1 MHHGGLHED
10 AIAGKAYDGRLLARF
25 LRYVAPYRLK
35 VGGILLI
42 LPLVVVCRLAQ
53 PLILKYAIDDAI
65 VPGRFDLLT
74 VAAALFLGVL
84 ILESLL
90 TWLEVYGLQSVG
102 QRVMHDLRNGLFRHL
117 LRLPTPWFDRTATGA
132 TVTRLTSDVES
143 LGEMFAAGII
153 TIIGDLLLL
162 VGIIAAMLWM
172 APQLSLVTFTVL
184 PPLVMVAWLFRR
196 NMRQA
201 FREVRARLGRM
212 NGHLAEV
219 IGGMA
224 VVQSFGREQDEA
236 RRFSELNAAHR
247 DANLPVISW
256 DASLYAIVEMFSSLA
271 IALIIWYGGGQILEG
286 LLTFGTLVAFIQ
298 YIEKF
303 FGPIRDLSAKYGVMQ
318 GAMAALERI
327 FAVLDEP
334 EEAPEQVQGVR
345 EVHERKLESAVV
357 LAPQSSKSAFI
368 EFRNVSFAYRPGEV
382 TLTDFNLTI
391 QKGERVALVG
401 GSGGGKTTVIRLLGR
416 HYEIDAGTILL
427 DGVDIRQLALSAL
440 RQRMA
445 VVLQDPVLFAGSVAY
460 NICLGDLEAA
470 QRVQQAAAVVGADR
484 FIERLPHGYDTE
496 LAERGGNLSVGERQL
511 LSFARA
517 VAFDPEL
524 LILDEATASVDSAS
538 EELIQEGVHRLLVGR
553 TALVI
558 AHRLSTVRD
567 ADRIIVIH
575 QGQVVEQG
583 QHQELLARQGEYARL
598 YCLQF
603 DCGVH

>member
-1 MHHGGLHED
+1 M
-10 AIAGKAYDGRLLARF
+10 
-25 LRYVAPYRLK
+25 
-35 VGGILLI
+35 
-42 LPLVVVCRLAQ
+42 CSS
-53 PLILKYAIDDAI
+53 
-65 VPGRFDLLT
+65 DL
-74 VAAALFLGVL
+74 
-84 ILESLL
+84 
-90 TWLEVYGLQSVG
+90 
-102 QRVMHDLRNGLFRHL
+102 
-117 LRLPTPWFDRTATGA
+117 
-132 TVTRLTSDVES
+132 
-143 LGEMFAAGII
+143 
-153 TIIGDLLLL
+153 
-162 VGIIAAMLWM
+162 
-172 APQLSLVTFTVL
+172 
-184 PPLVMVAWLFRR
+184 
-196 NMRQA
+196 
-201 FREVRARLGRM
+201 
-212 NGHLAEV
+212 
-219 IGGMA
+219 
-224 VVQSFGREQDEA
+224 
-236 RRFSELNAAHR
+236 
-247 DANLPVISW
+247 
-256 DASLYAIVEMFSSLA
+256 
-271 IALIIWYGGGQILEG
+271 
-286 LLTFGTLVAFIQ
+286 
-298 YIEKF
+298 
-303 FGPIRDLSAKYGVMQ
+303 
-318 GAMAALERI
+318 
-327 FAVLDEP
+327 
-334 EEAPEQVQGVR
+334 
-345 EVHERKLESAVV
+345 
-357 LAPQSSKSAFI
+357 
-368 EFRNVSFAYRPGEV
+368 
-382 TLTDFNLTI
+382 
-391 QKGERVALVG
+391 
-401 GSGGGKTTVIRLLGR
+401 
-416 HYEIDAGTILL
+416 EIDAGTILL